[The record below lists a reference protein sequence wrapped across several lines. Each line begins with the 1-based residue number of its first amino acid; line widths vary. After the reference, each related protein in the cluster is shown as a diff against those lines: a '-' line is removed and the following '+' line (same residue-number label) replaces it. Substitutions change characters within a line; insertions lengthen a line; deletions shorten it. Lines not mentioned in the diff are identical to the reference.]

1 MSPDGGP
8 DAAVS
13 ETAEGTRVLSVVVP
27 TRNESATAPLLI
39 ERLSEV
45 LVDVSAGVIFVDDS
59 DDDTPALIERHAADR
74 GLDARVIH
82 REGARR
88 KGGLST
94 AVVEGIGAAD
104 GQYVCIMDADLQHPP
119 HLIVELLGKAQDTSA
134 DIVIASR
141 NIKGGSDE
149 GLDGVSRKAISWAA
163 KWLVKIMFPRRLRGV
178 TDPLSGFFLVRRAL
192 VAETVLRPIGF
203 KILLDILIRAGSRSV
218 KEVPL
223 QFQRR
228 AGGASK
234 ATLSQGKDFLTH
246 AFILFWHARSI
257 GRFGWNKKKR
267 PRAAERR

>member
-1 MSPDGGP
+1 MSPGSEP
-8 DAAVS
+8 DAERGAK
-13 ETAEGTRVLSVVVP
+13 AEAARVLSVVVP

-39 ERLSEV
+39 EQLSQV
-45 LVDVSAGVIFVDDS
+45 LADVPANVIFVDDS
-59 DDDTPALIERHAADR
+59 DDETSDVIERNGAQS
-74 GLDARVIH
+74 GLDVQVVH

-88 KGGLST
+88 RGGLST
-94 AVVEGIGAAD
+94 AVVEGIRAAD

-119 HLIVELLGKAQDTSA
+119 HLIVELLGKAQDASA

-149 GLDGVSRKAISWAA
+149 GLDGISRKAISWGAR
-163 KWLVKIMFPRRLRGV
+163 WLVKIMFPRRLRGV

-203 KILLDILIRAGSRSV
+203 KILLDILIRTGSRSV
-218 KEVPL
+218 KEIPL

-246 AFILFWHARSI
+246 AFILFWHARSV
-257 GRFGWNKKKR
+257 GRFGWNKKNR
-267 PRAAERR
+267 PSAAERR